1 MKKKNKINYYEE
13 VYTYKNPEKYDED
26 VVDIDNNLLRVRGN
40 SSILSRINIYSKE
53 KKKKDNFKENR
64 KRKYKK
70 NDDGDKHNKKHSNHV
85 ITNLK
90 SDIKY
95 MDILICGDKNSGKTT
110 FLNCISCVDHPNS
123 TYNKSIDNYN
133 EDNKNYNFQGV
144 LNGKKEHTGNF
155 SDKEKNIKEN
165 FMINNGRK
173 EIISNYNKLELLSY
187 IPIIYSKLSNRNY
200 DVFLKKKQFKNN
212 FLDTDVCEASIFITR
227 DDLNFIN
234 YEFNIDNSFFHSD
247 FDYININFCEFG
259 EDLLRKIRVYY
270 ELFLLCNNEARE
282 KKSEN
287 DILYDHKMV
296 DNYIKGETNEY
307 KQYFGSNNAISIIEG
322 AILKIRETKYINYF
336 INLKRSFFLVK
347 SSFLIYNRLIK
358 KTIKSY
364 MKEKRHKLDDEIDT
378 HIYRRK
384 IDVVSNLLVKL
395 CPDIYETKSPNKECK
410 ICKICKFCK
419 ILNRHNGEK
428 LFNKF
433 FLKKK
438 KKNIFIMIDQE
449 DMLNNF
455 AYLNI
460 IKNLNN
466 YNKKDILFVGSRAFN
481 FEKISKKFHI
491 YFNLNHNLNIFNQI
505 LSKGSATADTIK
517 IDIAPIYYLLKKF
530 VNKNWKIQRRKR
542 HIKNDRY
549 NDIIFKYYSKEK
561 IRKLCKKMHEGN
573 TIEKEGSYTRH
584 REILSNNN
592 TNKLNVSFIKNNK
605 KNKRLR
611 YKLCEEYECN
621 NNYGDK
627 TDVQKELGYILLK
640 EKKDTSNFFKNFYD
654 EYIYKNKNVSYIKK
668 LVKEGFDI
676 CFLFIKLCFY
686 YKEYIE
692 MKKKYEEDNKINIQ
706 NFVYLKQLEIIKKK
720 ECPFLYHNICVP
732 SCIYVFINIL
742 KMNYQH
748 NPLYSL
754 KEYKMSSLL
763 RFIFYGVIYY
773 KFKKKSCDFFSNKN
787 NKTNHICYFTPSVII
802 NSIINLFEDKIR
814 KEEELTYIY
823 HDDNNKNRIKIDKTS
838 SKLISPTLIRIRK
851 NRNILKHIINN
862 IDINIQPYIII
873 SNIKQNWEYF
883 KSYMIESN
891 MCSYYDECAYI
902 YPNVSFDIFL
912 NFESLYDNEVNFS
925 KLYNTNNGTY
935 SFTLAFMPIQSSNSK
950 RRNNF
955 SDHNQ
960 VFHFPFTHKLLK
972 YFNDNIAL
980 RIEKGNRNDYN
991 SLYHVLCNN
1000 FFKML
1005 KQLLIYY
1012 FKNGK
1017 RNLHKKK
1024 NKKIKINKIFLL
1036 LNYVMDIYYLMAYE
1050 ENKMFVSKEKGFVV
1064 NNLHLPNTTNGQKK
1078 KIIFSIYP
1086 NNVLFNSI
1094 YFMWEEIKDK
1104 KNPLINKYLKYLE
1117 RKLFFSIQCK
1127 N

>member
-1 MKKKNKINYYEE
+1 MRKKNKISYYEE

-26 VVDIDNNLLRVRGN
+26 VVDIDNNLLRVWGN
-40 SSILSRINIYSKE
+40 SRILSRINIYSKE
-53 KKKKDNFKENR
+53 KKYHDFKEV
-64 KRKYKK
+64 KKQKYKK
-70 NDDGDKHNKKHSNHV
+70 NDDGGKYNKKHSDNI

-110 FLNCISCVDHPNS
+110 FLSCISCVDQPNS
-123 TYNKSIDNYN
+123 ISNKIIDNYN
-133 EDNKNYNFQGV
+133 EDNKNHNFQDI
-144 LNGKKEHTGNF
+144 LNGEKEHIGNF
-155 SDKEKNIKEN
+155 PDKEKSIKEN
-165 FMINNGRK
+165 VMINNEEK
-173 EIISNYNKLELLSY
+173 ELILNYNKLELLSY

-200 DVFLKKKQFKNN
+200 DVFLKKKQFKKD
-212 FLDTDVCEASIFITR
+212 FLDTDICEASIFITR

-234 YEFNIDNSFFHSD
+234 YEFNIDNSFSYTD

-259 EDLLRKIRVYY
+259 EDLLRKIKVYY
-270 ELFLLCNNEARE
+270 ELFLLYNNEARS
-282 KKSEN
+282 KKN
-287 DILYDHKMV
+287 VNAILYDHNMM
-296 DNYIKGETNEY
+296 DNDIKGETHEY
-307 KQYFGSNNAISIIEG
+307 KKYFGSNTAINIIEG

-358 KTIKSY
+358 KTIKGY
-364 MKEKRHKLDDEIDT
+364 TKEKRLRLGKENDT
-378 HIYRRK
+378 HIYKRK

-395 CPDIYETKSPNKECK
+395 CPDIYEAKPPSKECK
-410 ICKICKFCK
+410 ICKIR
-419 ILNRHNGEK
+419 NRHNGEN
-428 LFNKF
+428 LFNEF
-433 FLKKK
+433 FFKKK
-438 KKNIFIMIDQE
+438 KKNIFIMISQE

-460 IKNLNN
+460 IQNLNN
-466 YNKKDILFVGSRAFN
+466 YDKKDILFVGSRAFN

-505 LSKGSATADTIK
+505 LSKEGPPLDTIK
-517 IDIAPIYYLLKKF
+517 IEIAPIYYLLKKF
-530 VNKNWKIQRRKR
+530 VNKNWKIQRRRKR

-549 NDIIFKYYSKEK
+549 NDIIFKYYSTEK
-561 IRKLCKKMHEGN
+561 IRKLSKNMRDGK
-573 TIEKEGSYTRH
+573 TIEKEESYTDH
-584 REILSNNN
+584 QKFLSNNITVN
-592 TNKLNVSFIKNNK
+592 FIKNNK
-605 KNKRLR
+605 KNKRLQH
-611 YKLCEEYECN
+611 KLCEESECS

-627 TDVQKELGYILLK
+627 SDVQKELAYILLK
-640 EKKDTSNFFKNFYD
+640 EKKDISSFSKNFFD
-654 EYIYKNKNVSYIKK
+654 EYIYKNKNVAYIKK
-668 LVKEGFDI
+668 LVKDGFDI

-692 MKKKYEEDNKINIQ
+692 MKEKYEEDNKINIQ
-706 NFVYLKQLEIIKKK
+706 NFIYLKQLEIIKKK
-720 ECPFLYHNICVP
+720 DCPFLYHNICVP

-787 NKTNHICYFTPSVII
+787 IKTNHICYFTPSVII
-802 NSIINLFEDKIR
+802 NSIINLFEGKIR

-823 HDDNNKNRIKIDKTS
+823 HDGNNENRIEKDKTS
-838 SKLISPTLIRIRK
+838 SHLMSPILIKIRK

-883 KSYMIESN
+883 KSYMIKSN
-891 MCSYYDECAYI
+891 MCSYYDESTYI
-902 YPNVSFDIFL
+902 YPNVSFDILL
-912 NFESLYDNEVNFS
+912 NFESLDDNEINFL
-925 KLYNTNNGTY
+925 KLHNTTNGGY
-935 SFTLAFMPIQSSNSK
+935 PYTLSFMPIQNTDSK

-955 SDHNQ
+955 SNRNQ

-980 RIEKGNRNDYN
+980 KIEKGKRNDYN
-991 SLYHVLCNN
+991 RLYHALCNN

-1017 RNLHKKK
+1017 RNMYKKK
-1024 NKKIKINKIFLL
+1024 NKQIMINKIFLL
-1036 LNYVMDIYYLMAYE
+1036 LNYVMDICYLMAYE

-1064 NNLHLPNTTNGQKK
+1064 SNSHVPNTTNGQKK

-1086 NNVLFNSI
+1086 NHVLFNLVCFI
-1094 YFMWEEIKDK
+1094 WEEIKDK
-1104 KNPLINKYLKYLE
+1104 KNPLINKYLKYLKKE
-1117 RKLFFSIQCK
+1117 LFFSIQCK